1 MTEGRLWP
9 GAPSATRVTGGRH
22 RGHGLVK
29 SSLYEKLEHV
39 NHHQNTSEADSGD
52 QQVASAQPRRRSRG
66 SAPTIYDVAKL
77 AGVAPSTVSR
87 AFARPGRVSY
97 ETAER
102 IREAADDLGYR
113 ARTISRNADGR
124 AGSQMIALVVTDISN
139 PAFFDLV
146 RGAEEAAAEAGYT
159 LLLANSQESDRK
171 EREALERVLPLV
183 DGVLLTSSRMSDSAV
198 RMTAKQKP
206 TIIMNRAVS
215 GVVSVVTDNPTG
227 TRRAVE
233 HLAAQG
239 CKDITYV
246 AGPEASW
253 ADGMRW
259 RAVREAGV
267 EHHLRIHRIG
277 PATPTVAG
285 GRAAA
290 LAWAANRTPGV
301 ICYNDLV
308 AMGFV
313 RTVHEMGLHV
323 PEDVAVIGYDNIMSL
338 SFLNPSM
345 STIAA
350 PMHAVGTTA
359 AKNLVAM
366 IKGALPTSN
375 RPLVLPTKLVVR
387 QSSDINGRFKS
398 TSPVG

>member
-1 MTEGRLWP
+1 MGLGVVMAFRKEVYGLVMLAHLRETEKVNQDHSVNESQP
-9 GAPSATRVTGGRH
+9 ADQQSPSAP
-22 RGHGLVK
+22 L
-29 SSLYEKLEHV
+29 
-39 NHHQNTSEADSGD
+39 
-52 QQVASAQPRRRSRG
+52 RRRSRG
-66 SAPTIYDVAKL
+66 GAPTIYDVAKL

-102 IREAADDLGYR
+102 IREAAHELGYR
-113 ARTISRNADGR
+113 ARTISRHAEDQG
-124 AGSQMIALVVTDISN
+124 GTHMIALVVTDISN
-139 PAFFDLV
+139 PVFFEV
-146 RGAEEAAAEAGYT
+146 IRGVEEAAAEAGYT
-159 LLLANSQESDRK
+159 LLLANSQESDRR

-183 DGVLLTSSRMSDSAV
+183 DGVLLASSRMSDSAV
-198 RMTAKQKP
+198 RAVAKQKP
-206 TIIMNRAVS
+206 TIIMNRAVA

-233 HLAAQG
+233 HLARQG
-239 CKDITYV
+239 CKDVTYV
-246 AGPEASW
+246 AGPETSW

-259 RAVREAGV
+259 RAVREAGM

-277 PATPTVAG
+277 PAAPNAAG

-290 LAWAANRTPGV
+290 LAWADNRTPGV

-313 RTVHEMGLHV
+313 RTVHEMGLRI
-323 PEDVAVIGYDNIMSL
+323 PEDVAVIGYDNIMSA
-338 SFLNPSM
+338 SFLTPGL

-350 PMHAVGTTA
+350 PMHAVGATG

-366 IKGALPTSN
+366 IKGASPTSN
-375 RPLVLPTKLVVR
+375 RPLVLATKLVIR
-387 QSSDINGRFKS
+387 SSSDILGRLKAPGES
-398 TSPVG
+398 ASV

>member
-1 MTEGRLWP
+1 MQASWSGR
-9 GAPSATRVTGGRH
+9 
-22 RGHGLVK
+22 GLVM
-29 SSLYEKLEHV
+29 SAQVRETRGV
-39 NHHQNTSEADSGD
+39 NHDHSTNEADLGD
-52 QQVASAQPRRRSRG
+52 QQSEAVQPRRRSRG
-66 SAPTIYDVAKL
+66 SAPTIYDVAKV

-102 IREAADDLGYR
+102 IREAADELGYR

-124 AGSQMIALVVTDISN
+124 TGSQMIALVVTDISN
-139 PAFFDLV
+139 PAFFDLI

-159 LLLANSQESDRK
+159 LLLANSQESDRR

-183 DGVLLTSSRMSDSAV
+183 DGVLLTSSRMSDSAI

-233 HLAAQG
+233 HLAGQG

-259 RAVREAGV
+259 RAVRESGV

-290 LAWAANRTPGV
+290 LAWSANRTPGV

-313 RTVHEMGLHV
+313 RTVHEMGLQV
-323 PEDVAVIGYDNIMSL
+323 PDDVAVIGYDNIMSL
-338 SFLNPSM
+338 SFLSPSM

-359 AKNLVAM
+359 AKNLLAM

-387 QSSDINGRFKS
+387 ESSDLRRRFDS
-398 TSPVG
+398 VTAVM